1 MRRHLRR
8 RTPLRLAALED
19 RSVPSAAPVGPDNPT
34 SYAPDHIL
42 VRLKADAPRILAR
55 VAPGADLDR
64 PLGLADG
71 LWGVR
76 LAPGETV
83 PAALAA
89 ARANPFVRYAEPD
102 YLLHAATVPND
113 SKYADGTLWG
123 MNKIAMP
130 AAWDVST
137 GGSTVVAV
145 IDTGVDYTHPDLA
158 AEVGTDLNGL
168 DRRTNGIDDDG
179 NGFPDDYRGWDF
191 ANNDNDPM
199 DDNSHGT
206 HVSGTIAG
214 VGNNGVG
221 VVGVNWSARIM
232 PVKFLD
238 ASGNGTTEAA
248 IAALNYAVMMGARVS
263 NHSYGD
269 SAFSQA
275 HLDAIT
281 AAGNA
286 GHLFVAGAGNGD
298 FLGRAINNDT
308 TPFYPASYHPN
319 PDNVLSVAATD
330 STDKFA
336 SFSNYGATSVDLAAP
351 GVNIYST
358 VPGGYGTK
366 SGTSMATPHV
376 TGAAALVW
384 AADPSLTMAEV
395 RGRLLAG
402 TDSVQALNPSRPTV
416 TNGRLNVAR
425 AMPQTPRLSVSDATV
440 TEGNAGTTPATFT
453 VTLSPASSQTVTVD
467 YATADG
473 TATAGSD
480 YTGIPVTTLTFAPGE
495 TSKTV
500 SVDVLGDTEAESNE
514 TFTLSL
520 TNAAGAPVLDGQGVG
535 TIVDDEP
542 RPDLTI
548 NDVTVTEGAAGATAA
563 TFTISLSA
571 PSTLPVSVSW
581 ATANGTA
588 TAGTDYVG
596 VPATALTFAPGETSK
611 SVSVTVNGD
620 TTYELDETFVVNLSG
635 ATGANVADGQGQG
648 TIANDDAR
656 PAISVGDVSAAEGNN
671 GTRPFTF
678 TVTLSNPSYQ
688 SVTVQ
693 YATANGTATTAN
705 KDYTATGGTVTFA
718 AGETSKTI
726 TVQVKGD
733 NKREANET
741 LLVNLTSPT
750 NATLLDAQ
758 GLGTIVNDD

>member
-1 MRRHLRR
+1 MSHPRR
-8 RTPLRLAALED
+8 RTPLRLDALED
-19 RSVPSAAPVGPDNPT
+19 RSVPSAAAPIDPASYVPDR
-34 SYAPDHIL
+34 IL
-42 VRLKADAPRILAR
+42 VRLKADAPRILAA

-64 PLGLADG
+64 PLALVDG

-76 LAPGETV
+76 LAPGQAV
-83 PAALAA
+83 AAALAA
-89 ARANPFVRYAEPD
+89 ARANPFVMYAEPD

-113 SKYADGTLWG
+113 PKYADGTLWG

-158 AEVGTDLNGL
+158 ANIWTNPGEVAGD
-168 DRRTNGIDDDG
+168 GIDNDH
-179 NGFPDDYRGWDF
+179 NGFVDDIRGWDF
-191 ANNDNDPM
+191 ANNDNNPM
-199 DDNSHGT
+199 DDHSHGT

-221 VVGVNWSARIM
+221 VVGVNWAAQIM

-238 ASGNGTTEAA
+238 ASGSGTTEAA
-248 IAALNYAVMMGARVS
+248 IQALNYAVMMGARVS

-269 SAFSQA
+269 NAFSQA

-281 AAGNA
+281 AAGLA
-286 GHLFVAGAGNGD
+286 GHLVVAGAGNGD

-308 TPFYPASYHPN
+308 TPFFPASYQPT
-319 PDNVLSVAATD
+319 PDNVISVAATD

-336 SFSNYGATSVDLAAP
+336 SFSNYGAQSVDLAAP

-376 TGAAALVW
+376 VGAAALIW
-384 AADPSLTMAEV
+384 AADPSLAMDQV

-402 TDSVQALNPSRPTV
+402 TDSIQALNPSRPTV

-425 AMPQTPRLSVSDATV
+425 AMPQTPRLSVSDATI
-440 TEGNAGTTPATFT
+440 TEGDSGPTAATFT

-473 TATAGSD
+473 TATAAGLD
-480 YTGIPVTTLTFAPGE
+480 YTTASGPLTFAPGE

-500 SVDVLGDTEAESNE
+500 TVDVLGDTLPEANE
-514 TFTLSL
+514 TFTLNLS
-520 TNAAGAPVLDGQGVG
+520 NAAGAPILDGQGVG
-535 TIVDDEP
+535 TIVDNDSPGHPPVQHGGVQRGGGERRHRHRHPDRRQPGDGDGRLRHRERDGRHQRLHARHRHPDVRARGDVQDLHRRRHPGHRGRGERDGQPVADERDRRGGP
-542 RPDLTI
+542 RRTATAVLTI
-548 NDVTVTEGAAGATAA
+548 VDDDPPPAVSISDFQALEGNSGTKSFTFTVTLANPSSQTVTVS
-563 TFTISLSA
+563 F
-571 PSTLPVSVSW
+571 

-588 TAGTDYVG
+588 NGGSLTAPNRDYV
-596 VPATALTFAPGETSK
+596 TASGSVVFDPGET
-611 SVSVTVNGD
+611 T
-620 TTYELDETFVVNLSG
+620 
-635 ATGANVADGQGQG
+635 
-648 TIANDDAR
+648 
-656 PAISVGDVSAAEGNN
+656 
-671 GTRPFTF
+671 
-678 TVTLSNPSYQ
+678 
-688 SVTVQ
+688 
-693 YATANGTATTAN
+693 
-705 KDYTATGGTVTFA
+705 
-718 AGETSKTI
+718 KTI
-726 TVQVKGD
+726 TVLVRGD
-733 NKREANET
+733 NKREASET
-741 LLVNLTSPT
+741 FFVNLSSPT